1 MLKAVFLLSEEAFAS
16 AYGPAVMA
24 RLRPQIDLRAVIV
37 PGEQWRN
44 QRAAVG
50 QAEVIFAGWG
60 APRMDE
66 DFFRA
71 APQVRAIFYA
81 GGSVRYFV
89 TDAMWQRNVRLT
101 TAQASNAA
109 PVAEYTLSAILL
121 GLKRFWHYARLTRAT
136 RTFPAERPMPGAY
149 GAEVGLISYGAI
161 ARLLRQKLAGFDV
174 NVQVYDPFLT
184 AEEAA
189 REKVRKVSL
198 DELCATCDVVSLHTP
213 HLAETNGLLRARHFE
228 RMKPGAVFINTARG
242 EIVHEAEMIA
252 VLQRRPDLQGCSMSP
267 RPSRRPRTRRST
279 RCRTSCSRRTSPAR
293 SGPNVCAWATRWWT
307 SLNVLLP
314 GNRCCGKLPPTAR
327 RCSPSANPRGRPALT
342 P

>member
-252 VLQRRPDLQGCSMSP
+252 VLQRRPDLQAVLDVTAPEPPAEDSP
-267 RPSRRPRTRRST
+267 LYTL
-279 RCRTSCSRRTSPAR
+279 
-293 SGPNVCAWATRWWT
+293 PNV
-307 SLNVLLP
+307 V
-314 GNRCCGKLPPTAR
+314 
-327 RCSPSANPRGRPALT
+327 LT
-342 P
+342 PHIAGSVGAECLRMGHAMVDEFERFVAGQPMLWEVTSDRAALLA